1 MDSKIQELTDKVY
14 NEGVL
19 KGTAEAERLVAE
31 AEARAIEREKAAE
44 QKAEEIIRSAQR
56 QAEELKS
63 NTKRELQL
71 YATQLVEATKA
82 SLTAELSG
90 RIASDNVK
98 ALMVNPEFI
107 QQFMLG
113 VVQGFDLSRGV
124 EIVGADAD
132 KLAEYVAGNARHLL
146 EEGLTIK
153 SVAGKHTEFTVKPH
167 DGGFKL
173 QIGEAEFLELFK
185 SFVRPQLAEQL
196 F

>member
-19 KGTAEAERLVAE
+19 KGNAEAERIIAE
-31 AEARAIEREKAAE
+31 AEARATEREKQAE
-44 QKAEEIIRSAQR
+44 QKAEEILRTAQR
-56 QAEELKS
+56 GVEELRR
-63 NTKRELQL
+63 NTERELQL
-71 YATQLVEATKA
+71 YATQLVEATRA
-82 SLTAELSG
+82 SLTSELSG
-90 RIASDNVK
+90 KIASDNVQ

-107 QQFMLG
+107 QQFMLQL
-113 VVQGFDLSRGV
+113 VQGFDLSRGV
-124 EIVGADAD
+124 EISGKDAD
-132 KLAEYVAGNARHLL
+132 KLADYVAGNARHLL
-146 EEGLTIK
+146 EQGLSIK
-153 SVAGKHTEFTVKPH
+153 RVAGKTAGFTIQPQ